1 MKKIIVILSLIAETS
16 TGGPF
21 TFGKYIPYDN
31 RILFQSN
38 QTLNIYNNS
47 WATNPPAQTNNY
59 NTGNASV
66 FIKFNCTSN
75 GRLKKPFIFVE
86 GLSFEKQN
94 QPAQMFTLSGYTEF
108 LLESKAQSI
117 RTLKDIILN
126 STGPDNHSSEIGYSN
141 FNWAT
146 LVTGVDAMGLGS
158 NRPQDA
164 MRVEK
169 LPSLLNQLYDNG
181 FDIVYVD
188 FHIGQ
193 NYIEHHA
200 SCLKQALEYIHE
212 ELVEHGSN
220 EKMVVCGASMG
231 GLVSRFAIR
240 ALELEG
246 KMGWVS
252 KFISFDSPQLGANI
266 NIGLQALM
274 RDMPHSINSVEETYN
289 KITSPA
295 ALQMLKAS
303 IKKPFWTN
311 PHLAGPAPE
320 RTTFLSRP
328 EMSTWPTSC
337 KLIAITNGSRT
348 GTLQNDGTSYP
359 GDDLMRAGNPAGL
372 SIRALRENSLGWI
385 LDYDQTL
392 LACVPEFGI
401 IGDPRNLM
409 YSPISYDVI
418 AGSYRNDLFAANDQ
432 WLSLP
437 WFNIS
442 GICSWILQPQ
452 DYAKKYCF
460 IPTYSAAGLKT
471 FESNYTGASSSEYQT
486 NDLFRGQS
494 RIWDPFHTISYF
506 DVVYAPNQNQSHVE
520 ITDQNIGWLMEEVV
534 GKPELLFQKELV
546 FNGDYRASG
555 HIKAGNFVAK
565 YGPSCTVTEAVANS
579 VTNIAGPYGS
589 ETMINVCGPVVVPNN
604 GNVEFVSQYSIS
616 LEPGFETQS
625 GAQFIARIEQV
636 EPCPGR
642 YSANDASDE
651 QGSAWLEAY
660 LNSFQESKRVKP
672 KPYSPELMFSISP
685 NPADQTI
692 TISGIKPTQNP
703 MRYQIINILGTTVLE
718 ESFGN
723 SDQNLPEVRIETANL
738 PNGTY
743 VLRVSDGQEAKTQ
756 KVIIQH

>member
-1 MKKIIVILSLIAETS
+1 MKKLILICSLFYKLAYS
-16 TGGPF
+16 GPF
-21 TFGKYIPYDN
+21 GFGKFVPYDGSLT
-31 RILFQSN
+31 IQSN
-38 QTLNIYNNS
+38 DPISNYYNSTTTSIPNSSNQFNTDYASIFYKLNCNS
-47 WATNPPAQTNNY
+47 D
-59 NTGNASV
+59 GH
-66 FIKFNCTSN
+66 I
-75 GRLKKPFIFVE
+75 KKPFIFVE
-86 GLSFEKQN
+86 GLSFEDNSKTIN
-94 QPAQMFTLSGYTEF
+94 ILSLNNYLIGLIQSPSDVIKGY
-108 LLESKAQSI
+108 
-117 RTLKDIILN
+117 RTQILN
-126 STGPDNHSSEIGYSN
+126 SIDPSFHTIGIGYSN

-158 NRPQDA
+158 DRPQDA
-164 MRVEK
+164 MRIEK
-169 LPSLLNQLYDNG
+169 LPTLLNQLYDNG

-274 RDMPHSINSVEETYN
+274 RDMPHSMNSVEETYN

-372 SIRALRENSLGWI
+372 TIRALRENSLGWI

-401 IGDPRNLM
+401 IGDPRNFM

>member
-1 MKKIIVILSLIAETS
+1 MKKLILICSLFYKLAYS
-16 TGGPF
+16 GPF
-21 TFGKYIPYDN
+21 GFGKFVPYDGSLT
-31 RILFQSN
+31 IQSN
-38 QTLNIYNNS
+38 DLISNYYNSTTTSIPNS
-47 WATNPPAQTNNY
+47 SNQF
-59 NTGNASV
+59 NTGYASI
-66 FIKFNCTSN
+66 FYKLNCNSD
-75 GRLKKPFIFVE
+75 GHIKKPFIFVE
-86 GLSFEKQN
+86 GLSFEDNSKTIN
-94 QPAQMFTLSGYTEF
+94 ILSLNNYLIGLIQSPSDVIKGY
-108 LLESKAQSI
+108 
-117 RTLKDIILN
+117 RTQILN
-126 STGPDNHSSEIGYSN
+126 SIDPSFHTIGIGYSN

-169 LPSLLNQLYDNG
+169 LPTLLNQLYDNG

-274 RDMPHSINSVEETYN
+274 RDMPHSMNSVEETYN

-348 GTLQNDGTSYP
+348 GSLQNDGTSYP

-372 SIRALRENSLGWI
+372 TIRALRENSPGWI

-672 KPYSPELMFSISP
+672 KPNSPELMFSISP

>member
-1 MKKIIVILSLIAETS
+1 MKKILLLLAIINISAIA
-16 TGGPF
+16 GPF
-21 TFGKYIPYDN
+21 GFKKYIHYDE
-31 RILFQSN
+31 RISLFSTEN
-38 QTLNIYNNS
+38 IQTYIQGGGSGTHNNNSYYNNGTS
-47 WATNPPAQTNNY
+47 
-59 NTGNASV
+59 SI
-66 FIKFNCTSN
+66 FIKYNCSSN
-75 GRLKKPFIFVE
+75 GTLRKPFIFVE
-86 GLSFEKQN
+86 GLSFEELDGEIV
-94 QPAQMFTLSGYTEF
+94 PFTINDYTQS
-108 LLESKAQSI
+108 LLASPSLAI
-117 RTLKDIILN
+117 REIRSEILN
-126 STGPDNHSSEIGYSN
+126 STSQAYHNIPVGYSN

-158 NRPQDA
+158 DRPQDA

-169 LPSLLNQLYDNG
+169 LPTLLNQLYDNG

-266 NIGLQALM
+266 NIGLQSLM
-274 RDMPHSINSVEETYN
+274 RDMPHSMNSVEETYN

-372 SIRALRENSLGWI
+372 TIRALRENSLGWI

-672 KPYSPELMFSISP
+672 KPNSPELMFSISP